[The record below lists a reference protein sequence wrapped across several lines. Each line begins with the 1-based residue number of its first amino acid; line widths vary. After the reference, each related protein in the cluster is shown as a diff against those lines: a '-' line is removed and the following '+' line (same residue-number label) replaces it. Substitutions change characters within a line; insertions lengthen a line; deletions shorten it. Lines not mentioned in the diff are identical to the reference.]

1 MPSDIAGWI
10 KRARDNKAAWR
21 FPKHPMSLA
30 AQLSLCTKRSVD
42 IPNICAGILHGISPR
57 HSTSRA
63 KTPRSR
69 CLITLLAHGP
79 HHADVQRH
87 ELRRRQRAV
96 EPIWAAVSGASV
108 TGVEAFLS
116 TVPVSG
122 VNDLKAILDVS
133 VRDFAQD
140 MGVRLY
146 AENAIAIADAAYMMV
161 KIVVDAARGFPA

>member
-1 MPSDIAGWI
+1 M
-10 KRARDNKAAWR
+10 
-21 FPKHPMSLA
+21 
-30 AQLSLCTKRSVD
+30 
-42 IPNICAGILHGISPR
+42 
-57 HSTSRA
+57 
-63 KTPRSR
+63 
-69 CLITLLAHGP
+69 
-79 HHADVQRH
+79 
-87 ELRRRQRAV
+87 
-96 EPIWAAVSGASV
+96 